1 MAIMNALGTILAM
14 VAFFGIVWW
23 AFSSRRK
30 KANEEAA
37 NLPFEL
43 PDEGTLG
50 QQEDSDEV
58 KKS

>member
-1 MAIMNALGTILAM
+1 MAIMNAIGTILAM
-14 VAFFGIVWW
+14 VLFFGIVWW

-50 QQEDSDEV
+50 QKEDSDEV

>member
-58 KKS
+58 KKP